1 MHPRERL
8 LGVAQLYRQRGQPVP
23 LDVLVEAEQLG
34 LSLQI
39 FDEPTHHNANS
50 HEGEIHNGNQEETD
64 F

>member
-8 LGVAQLYRQRGQPVP
+8 LGLAQLYRQRGQPVP

-34 LSLQI
+34 LSLQE
-39 FDEPTHHNANS
+39 FDEPTQYNANS
-50 HEGEIHNGNQEETD
+50 HEGDIHNGNKEETD